1 MNKRKLNIVI
11 CIMGFALLGLVA
23 FQTYYLGEVM
33 QAKEAQFSSQVED
46 SIDQVVRKLEKEE
59 MVAFAQRKQEF
70 EKQKEE
76 LKTLQNK
83 LALKKDTKPKTDPNL
98 KPSNRPL
105 PFGPPPNQEMRRFSR
120 NRRAPQTDFFVAQS
134 ITIDPFGNII
144 REEFHGQSVDI
155 EDLEE
160 EMQNRAELNQLMNQL
175 ANRNFPNRSRIPN
188 EIPKAKNT
196 EKEKP
201 NPELERMLKK
211 AALAEEVF
219 ADFLFKERPI
229 QDRLSPDLVRK
240 SLEQMLAS
248 KGIQLPFEFAIAKD
262 IHQPDSIIY
271 SSNKNA
277 FNPKL
282 KTIFY
287 KTSLFPN
294 DLHPTNYF
302 LYLSFPNQKSFIIQ
316 AMGSNFISALLLLS
330 VIIGS
335 FFYAIQTII
344 KQKKLAEIKNDFI
357 NNMTHE
363 FKTPISSIS
372 LASQLIS
379 EDQVV
384 NSNDSL
390 KKFIGIIQTENQRLG
405 KQVEK
410 VLQTAQM
417 EKEEIVLNKKE
428 LNLVE
433 LIQILVE
440 AQEPIIQAKGGNFE
454 LNLPN
459 QPIRFMGDE
468 THISNAILNLI
479 DNAIKYSEGQPLVQI
494 NLEENEKE
502 IIFSIKDSGIG
513 IASQNIPYLF
523 DAFYRVP
530 TGNLHNV
537 KGFGLGLSY
546 VKKIMDIHKG
556 KIEVMSKLKEGSQF
570 IIHLPKSS

>member
-1 MNKRKLNIVI
+1 M
-11 CIMGFALLGLVA
+11 
-23 FQTYYLGEVM
+23 
-33 QAKEAQFSSQVED
+33 
-46 SIDQVVRKLEKEE
+46 
-59 MVAFAQRKQEF
+59 
-70 EKQKEE
+70 
-76 LKTLQNK
+76 
-83 LALKKDTKPKTDPNL
+83 
-98 KPSNRPL
+98 
-105 PFGPPPNQEMRRFSR
+105 
-120 NRRAPQTDFFVAQS
+120 
-134 ITIDPFGNII
+134 
-144 REEFHGQSVDI
+144 
-155 EDLEE
+155 
-160 EMQNRAELNQLMNQL
+160 
-175 ANRNFPNRSRIPN
+175 
-188 EIPKAKNT
+188 
-196 EKEKP
+196 
-201 NPELERMLKK
+201 
-211 AALAEEVF
+211 
-219 ADFLFKERPI
+219 
-229 QDRLSPDLVRK
+229 
-240 SLEQMLAS
+240 
-248 KGIQLPFEFAIAKD
+248 
-262 IHQPDSIIY
+262 
-271 SSNKNA
+271 
-277 FNPKL
+277 
-282 KTIFY
+282 
-287 KTSLFPN
+287 
-294 DLHPTNYF
+294 
-302 LYLSFPNQKSFIIQ
+302 
-316 AMGSNFISALLLLS
+316 
-330 VIIGS
+330 
-335 FFYAIQTII
+335 
-344 KQKKLAEIKNDFI
+344 AEIKNDFI

-379 EDQVV
+379 EDQLV

-440 AQEPIIQAKGGNFE
+440 AQEPIIQAKGGDFK
-454 LNLPN
+454 LNLPE
-459 QPIRFMGDE
+459 QPIRFIGDE

-494 NLEENEKE
+494 SLEENEKE